1 MQALLHD
8 WGQLGHRRSHQ
19 IEPTLGQSGAAIVLV
34 LVGSQQGDFEVVEAV
49 PAGGGGDG
57 QVAIDQSPE
66 FFEHPQGF
74 LDSGGVGSDYRWAI
88 AAADLGWVR
97 QARGRVTSGISG
109 EFVTRVMEQA

>member
-1 MQALLHD
+1 
-8 WGQLGHRRSHQ
+8 
-19 IEPTLGQSGAAIVLV
+19 LGQSGAAIVLV
-34 LVGSQQGDFEVVEAV
+34 LGGSQQGDFEVVDAV

-74 LDSGGVGSDYRWAI
+74 LDSGGVGSDYRGAI
-88 AAADLGWVR
+88 AAADLGWVC

-109 EFVTRVMEQA
+109 EFVTLVMELAKVLA